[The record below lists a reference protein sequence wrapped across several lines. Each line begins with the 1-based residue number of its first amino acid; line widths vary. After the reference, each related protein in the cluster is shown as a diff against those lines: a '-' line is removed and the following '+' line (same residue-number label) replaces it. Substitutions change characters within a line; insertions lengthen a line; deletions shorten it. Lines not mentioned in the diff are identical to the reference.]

1 MATYQFD
8 NLYTFDSNAG
18 IVIPDTSDLKS
29 RVEDMMR
36 SIFGTNIDVT
46 AETPMGR
53 LIETIVVLMVQTLS
67 INAAN
72 ANQYNLNQT
81 SGIYL
86 DAIGALFGLTRNAA
100 THTRVLCNV
109 TGTANVTIPTSAI
122 AENNAGYKFLPENPI
137 TIGED
142 GKGQGYFLASET
154 GAIPCDYG
162 TLTTIVSGVEG
173 WLTVSNDTD
182 TFIVYGTDLESDKV
196 FRERILSARSTGSS
210 NTEAIANAIYNADTN
225 VKSVCVLENGY
236 SVPIVKKNVVIPA
249 HSIFVCVYGG
259 NQDAIAKAI
268 FEKKTAGAGYT
279 YKVGNHLA
287 KPVAVEDSWSIY
299 NVYYFEPLETTLN
312 VDLSIDKYLYAG
324 ISLETDVKSAV
335 KNYIVESGIGA
346 TISRESVT
354 TYLAQKLPSIKVMN
368 VIIKESGG
376 SYQDAIT
383 LNGDCIG
390 SVSDSSITIV
400 EV

>member
-29 RVEDMMR
+29 RVENMMR

-53 LIETIVVLMVQTLS
+53 LIEMIVVLMVQTLG

-86 DAIGALFGLTRNAA
+86 DAIGVLFGLTRNAA

-109 TGTANVTIPTSAI
+109 TGIAGVTIPTSAI

-137 TIGED
+137 KIGED

-154 GAIPCDYG
+154 GAIPCDGG
-162 TLTTIVSGVEG
+162 TLTTIVSGVEN
-173 WLTVSNDTD
+173 WLTVSNDTGVA
-182 TFIVYGTDLESDKV
+182 TIYGTDLESDRV

-210 NTEAIANAIYNADTN
+210 NTEAIANAIYNADTD

-259 NQDAIAKAI
+259 QEDAIAKAI

-279 YKVGNHLA
+279 YTVETHAAKV
-287 KPVAVEDSWSIY
+287 VEVKDSWSTY
-299 NVYYFEPLETTLN
+299 NVVYFEPLETTLN
-312 VDLSIDKYLYAG
+312 IDLSVDKYLYTG
-324 ISLETDVKSAV
+324 ISLETDVKTAI

-376 SYQDAIT
+376 SYQDTIT

-390 SVSDSSITIV
+390 SASDSSITIV

>member
-53 LIETIVVLMVQTLS
+53 LIEMIVVLMVQTLG

-86 DAIGALFGLTRNAA
+86 DAIGVLFGLTRNAA

-109 TGTANVTIPTSAI
+109 TGTANVIIPTSAI

-142 GKGQGYFLASET
+142 GTGQGYFLASET
-154 GAIPCDYG
+154 GAIPCDDG

-173 WLTVSNDTD
+173 WLTVSNDTGIS
-182 TFIVYGTDLESDKV
+182 TIYGTDLESDRT

-210 NTEAIANAIYNADTN
+210 NTEAIANAIYNADTD

-259 NQDAIAKAI
+259 QEDAIAKAI

-279 YKVGNHLA
+279 YTVETHAAKV
-287 KPVAVEDSWSIY
+287 VEVEDSWSTY

-312 VDLSIDKYLYAG
+312 IDLSIDKYLYTG
-324 ISLETDVKSAV
+324 ISIETDVKTAI

-346 TISRESVT
+346 TISRESIT

-376 SYQDAIT
+376 SYQDTIT